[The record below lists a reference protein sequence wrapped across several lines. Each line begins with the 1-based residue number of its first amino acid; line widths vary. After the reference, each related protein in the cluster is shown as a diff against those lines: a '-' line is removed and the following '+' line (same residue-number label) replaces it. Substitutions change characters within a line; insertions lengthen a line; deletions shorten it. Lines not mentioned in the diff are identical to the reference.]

1 MILIPTKSVTFA
13 HCGLVFVDKAST
25 DGGEQKP
32 SSLSRG
38 QPNLQPSKPNLQ
50 QAAIQPYQRPTQLCS
65 KHPNPTA
72 KHPNPTANHPTPA
85 AEAIAAA
92 GPSSETTE

>member
-13 HCGLVFVDKAST
+13 HCGLVFVNKAST

-50 QAAIQPYQRPTQLCS
+50 QATIQPYQRPTQLCS
-65 KHPNPTA
+65 KHPNPAA
-72 KHPNPTANHPTPA
+72 KHPNPAAEATNA
-85 AEAIAAA
+85 AEAIIRDY
-92 GPSSETTE
+92 GITN